1 LGSLL
6 KLLGNKMKKFI
17 RNRQNQNIGMF
28 FGPVSARRFRSWWGI
43 AVALATVCGYGV
55 GRITSTG
62 AVLFAQ
68 SQNNGSNSKQVV
80 AYIYNGIPVTREE
93 LGEFLIARGGYQKLE
108 LLVNKRIIE
117 IEAARRNLGVTPE
130 EVQAALNENLR
141 TLGISKEDFVNKVLP
156 HYGKTLYEWTEDVIK
171 PRLLLTKM
179 CRDRVKV
186 HEEDIQRAFENK
198 YGERR
203 QAKIIIW
210 RPAELK
216 VAQKQWDEARRSD
229 EDFDRIARM
238 QADPN
243 LAAACGLVAPIG
255 RYAWVDSEGKSDAV
269 EKMLFSLKEGEISQL
284 FQTPAGIMCVK
295 CVKIIPP
302 DTRVKLE
309 HVREELEKEIFDK
322 KLNAEIPKFFGE
334 LKDQARPQLLLKGPP
349 TPEEFSEGTRRLI
362 EAAGLQVPPS
372 TDSRNNHPPQE
383 KK

>member
-1 LGSLL
+1 MTLL
-6 KLLGNKMKKFI
+6 AQTPSSGNI
-17 RNRQNQNIGMF
+17 SSSR
-28 FGPVSARRFRSWWGI
+28 
-43 AVALATVCGYGV
+43 
-55 GRITSTG
+55 
-62 AVLFAQ
+62 
-68 SQNNGSNSKQVV
+68 QVV
-80 AYIYNGIPVTREE
+80 AYIYNGIPITREE

-117 IEAARRNLGVTPE
+117 IEAARRNLTVTPE

-141 TLGISKEDFVNKVLP
+141 TLGISKEDFINKVLP

-179 CRDRVKV
+179 CRDRIKV
-186 HEEDIQRAFENK
+186 SEEDLRRAFENK

-203 QAKIIIW
+203 QAKIILW
-210 RPAELK
+210 RPGELK

-255 RYAWVDSEGKSDAV
+255 RFAWVDSEGKSDAV

-284 FQTPAGIMCVK
+284 FQTPAGIMCIK

-302 DTRVKLE
+302 DSNVKLE
-309 HVREELEKEIFDK
+309 QVREELEKDIFDK

-334 LKDQARPQLLLKGPP
+334 LKEQAKPQLLLKGPP
-349 TPEEFSEGTRRLI
+349 SPEEFSEGTKRLI
-362 EAAGLQVPPS
+362 EAAGLQVPS
-372 TDSRNNHPPQE
+372 PPLPMNSNLPQD

>member
-1 LGSLL
+1 MTLL
-6 KLLGNKMKKFI
+6 AQTPSSGNI
-17 RNRQNQNIGMF
+17 SSSR
-28 FGPVSARRFRSWWGI
+28 
-43 AVALATVCGYGV
+43 
-55 GRITSTG
+55 
-62 AVLFAQ
+62 
-68 SQNNGSNSKQVV
+68 QVV
-80 AYIYNGIPVTREE
+80 AYIYNGIPITREE

-117 IEAARRNLGVTPE
+117 IEAARRNFAVTPE

-141 TLGISKEDFVNKVLP
+141 TLGISKEDFINKVLP

-179 CRDRVKV
+179 CRDRIKV
-186 HEEDIQRAFENK
+186 SEEDLRRAFENK

-203 QAKIIIW
+203 QAKIILW
-210 RPAELK
+210 RAGELK

-255 RYAWVDSEGKSDAV
+255 RFAWVDSEGKSDAV

-284 FQTPAGIMCVK
+284 FQTPAGIMCIK

-302 DTRVKLE
+302 DSNVKLE
-309 HVREELEKEIFDK
+309 QVREELEKDIFDK

-334 LKDQARPQLLLKGPP
+334 LKEQAKPQLLLKGPP
-349 TPEEFSEGTRRLI
+349 SPEEFSEGTKRLI
-362 EAAGLQVPPS
+362 EAAGLQVPS
-372 TDSRNNHPPQE
+372 PPLPMNSNLPQD

>member
-1 LGSLL
+1 
-6 KLLGNKMKKFI
+6 MKKAI
-17 RNRQNQNIGMF
+17 QNLSKDTSRTSPR
-28 FGPVSARRFRSWWGI
+28 FGRRGHRPYRWGI
-43 AVALATVCGYGV
+43 IIFLALGCGYYLGHV
-55 GRITSTG
+55 ASTSMT
-62 AVLFAQ
+62 LLAQ
-68 SQNNGSNSKQVV
+68 TPSSGNISSSRQVV
-80 AYIYNGIPVTREE
+80 AYIYNGIPITREE

-117 IEAARRNLGVTPE
+117 IEAARRNFAVTPE

-141 TLGISKEDFVNKVLP
+141 TLGISKEDFINKVLP

-179 CRDRVKV
+179 CRDRIKV
-186 HEEDIQRAFENK
+186 SEEDLRRAFENK

-203 QAKIIIW
+203 QAKIILW
-210 RPAELK
+210 RAGELK

-255 RYAWVDSEGKSDAV
+255 RFAWVDSEGKSDAV

-284 FQTPAGIMCVK
+284 FQTPAGIMCIK

-302 DTRVKLE
+302 DSNVKLE
-309 HVREELEKEIFDK
+309 QVREELEKDIFDK

-334 LKDQARPQLLLKGPP
+334 LKEQAKPQLLLKGPP
-349 TPEEFSEGTRRLI
+349 SPEEFSEGTKRLI
-362 EAAGLQVPPS
+362 EAAGLQVPS
-372 TDSRNNHPPQE
+372 PPLPMNSNLPQD